1 MDNIEIFNNQLAN
14 LINESKLPFSILTL
28 SLQNNIFQMEILKLK
43 QEIEKLNKKEILTKE
58 ENNNGDINLIK

>member
-14 LINESKLPFSILTL
+14 LINESKLPLSVLIL

-43 QEIEKLNKKEILTKE
+43 QEIERLNKKEIIE
-58 ENNNGDINLIK
+58 INDDNIEAH